1 MPTKLPS
8 WTRRQ
13 NMERQKSFLLIQ
25 KHVGSAKSAKTFS
38 RGRSN
43 QIILARTWPTGG
55 MDRWSI
61 LISATTTLKPQVI
74 ILLQLN
80 ASSVSHGNYASIQS
94 STNCLLLECFT
105 QMIWRESTELG
116 VAIARSQK
124 SKWTYVVARYKP
136 CGNVRGQFTA
146 NVPRPK
152 FTKFQLSCLNAHN
165 EYRSLHGVPEL
176 VLNEEVKNC
185 HRISLRI
192 MTFHC
197 KKKKKKK
204 TAVRIRPEICWWN
217 CRAGPEGNKSQEG
230 SRSLGPQNTWAR
242 RER

>member
-1 MPTKLPS
+1 
-8 WTRRQ
+8 
-13 NMERQKSFLLIQ
+13 
-25 KHVGSAKSAKTFS
+25 
-38 RGRSN
+38 
-43 QIILARTWPTGG
+43 
-55 MDRWSI
+55 
-61 LISATTTLKPQVI
+61 
-74 ILLQLN
+74 
-80 ASSVSHGNYASIQS
+80 
-94 STNCLLLECFT
+94 
-105 QMIWRESTELG
+105 MIWRESTELG

-197 KKKKKKK
+197 KKKNSC
-204 TAVRIRPEICWWN
+204 A
-217 CRAGPEGNKSQEG
+217 
-230 SRSLGPQNTWAR
+230 NTPRNMLMKLPSGTR
-242 RER
+242 RK